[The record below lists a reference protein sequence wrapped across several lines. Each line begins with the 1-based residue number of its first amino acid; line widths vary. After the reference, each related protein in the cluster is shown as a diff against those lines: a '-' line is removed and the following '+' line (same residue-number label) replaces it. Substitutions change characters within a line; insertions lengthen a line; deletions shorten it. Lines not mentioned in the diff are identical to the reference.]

1 MITARSLGILLLSRF
16 GLPRIWCL
24 KSLEVQH
31 QVARKLPQDVEIL
44 IKSEALPFAISSRK
58 IFGVGH

>member
-1 MITARSLGILLLSRF
+1 
-16 GLPRIWCL
+16 L

-31 QVARKLPQDVEIL
+31 QVARKIPQDVEIL